1 MYRLVWHRSKPAKKR
16 GTDRGRRRNFSTTN
30 QYSCTRLTVPTSRDD
45 RPQSTYHANNPAIVF
60 ASLIHF
66 LLRALV
72 TFLRTA
78 PVYCS
83 FSLVLAL
90 PHVRSPTVTWA
101 EFCGLQ
107 WTTHTGRPSGLPSPL
122 CPPNGLYKHDGILA
136 TGPPN
141 CNWLF
146 FSEQSYTNL
155 SAMKMSK

>member
-30 QYSCTRLTVPTSRDD
+30 QYSCTRLTVP
-45 RPQSTYHANNPAIVF
+45 NPP
-60 ASLIHF
+60 
-66 LLRALV
+66 
-72 TFLRTA
+72 TA
-78 PVYCS
+78 PTTPPSFSRLYSISYYVPSSLSCELPQVYCS

-90 PHVRSPTVTWA
+90 PHVRSPTVTFA